1 MGNQK
6 GINMIESFLS
16 TDFHSRRMRMFDI
29 KSRLEKVSTSWTIND
44 YKSMLMFYVDILPK
58 ILDSE
63 RCTIYINEID
73 TEVIWSIY
81 GTGLDNQKI
90 KPPKNKSV
98 VGKVIVSGQ
107 PARENNLFDRK
118 GFHKQMDAITGF
130 QTRNMICAPIQSLT
144 GHGVTGAIQ
153 ILNKCGNEN
162 FNQNDVD
169 LLVEVAGYLSISI
182 ESIVLNNEILKI
194 SKKLNQEIQNI
205 DSSYFSESP
214 FIANS
219 LAMKNL
225 LEQVR
230 MLWETP
236 VNVLIQGENGT
247 GKELIAR
254 MIHEGY
260 SQTTHPFVAVNCASI
275 PETLMESEF
284 FGHEKGAFSGAVNA
298 KKGLFEEAD
307 GGTLFLD
314 EIGDLPLT
322 MQPKFLRAIQE
333 GEGYRVGSHKLI
345 QFQFRV
351 ICATNK
357 NLKKMVQAGEFREDL
372 YFRLFSV
379 EISLPSLRERKEDII
394 PMTMSFLEDICRK
407 FKKKID
413 GISPDVLTL
422 FENFDWPGNIRQLRR
437 EIERLVA
444 LTPHG
449 EEITTERCS
458 NDLRSPHLNAI
469 PIPKNPFLK
478 SLSDHVKELEIQLIE
493 QAMTITK
500 GSKSKTADLL
510 GITRQGLH
518 KKLIRYK
525 MEHAHS

>member
-1 MGNQK
+1 
-6 GINMIESFLS
+6 MIESFLN
-16 TDFHSRRMRMFDI
+16 TDFHSRRMRMFDL
-29 KSRLEKVSTSWTIND
+29 KSRLDTVASAWTIND

-58 ILDSE
+58 IMDAK
-63 RCTIYINEID
+63 RCTIYINEMD
-73 TEVIWSIY
+73 TEVIWSLY
-81 GTGLDNQKI
+81 GTGLNNQKI
-90 KPPKNKSV
+90 KPPKNKSI
-98 VGKVIVSGQ
+98 VGKVIVSGK
-107 PARENNLFDRK
+107 PAIENNLIDRE
-118 GFHKQMDAITGF
+118 GFHKKIDNITGF

-144 GHGVTGAIQ
+144 GHGVTGALQ
-153 ILNKCGNEN
+153 ILNKHGNKK
-162 FNQNDVD
+162 FNQHDVD
-169 LLVEVAGYLSISI
+169 LLVEVAGFLSISI
-182 ESIVLNNEILKI
+182 ESIALNNEILKI
-194 SKKLNQEIQNI
+194 SKKLNQEIQSI
-205 DSSYFSESP
+205 DASYFTETP

-219 LAMKNL
+219 TAMKKL

-260 SQTTHPFVAVNCASI
+260 RQSISPFVAVNCASI

-284 FGHEKGAFSGAVNA
+284 FGHEKGAFSGAVNS

-333 GEGYRVGSHKLI
+333 GEGYRVGSHKI
-345 QFQFRV
+345 TQFQFRV

-357 NLKKMVQAGEFREDL
+357 NLKQMVNNGEFREDL

-379 EISLPSLRERKEDII
+379 EITLPSLRERKDDII
-394 PMTMSFLEDICRK
+394 PLTMSFFEDVCRR

-413 GISPDVLTL
+413 GISPGVFQQ
-422 FENFDWPGNIRQLRR
+422 FEDFDWPGNIRQLRR

-444 LTPHG
+444 LTPQG
-449 EEITTERCS
+449 EEITIDKCS
-458 NDLRSPHLNAI
+458 SDLLSPHLNTIAG
-469 PIPKNPFLK
+469 PKNPFSK

-493 QAMTITK
+493 QAMNITK
-500 GSKSKTADLL
+500 GSKSKTAELL

-518 KKLIRYK
+518 KKLSRYE
-525 MEHAHS
+525 MEYSQS

>member
-1 MGNQK
+1 
-6 GINMIESFLS
+6 MIESFLS
-16 TDFHSRRMRMFDI
+16 SDFHSRRMRMFDL
-29 KSRLEKVSTSWTIND
+29 KSRLEKVASAWTIND

-58 ILDSE
+58 ILDAK
-63 RCTIYINEID
+63 RCTIYINEMD

-81 GTGLDNQKI
+81 GTGLNNQKI
-90 KPPKNKSV
+90 KPPKNKSI

-107 PARENNLFDRK
+107 PAIENNLIDRD
-118 GFHKQMDAITGF
+118 GFHKKIDTITGF

-144 GHGVTGAIQ
+144 GHGVTGAVQ
-153 ILNKCGNEN
+153 ILNKHGDQK
-162 FNQNDVD
+162 FNQHDVD
-169 LLVEVAGYLSISI
+169 LLVEVAGFLSISI
-182 ESIVLNNEILKI
+182 ESITLNNEIIKI

-205 DSSYFSESP
+205 DSSYFFDAP

-219 LAMKNL
+219 PAMKNL

-260 SQTTHPFVAVNCASI
+260 NQETHPFVAVNCASI

-284 FGHEKGAFSGAVNA
+284 FGHEKGAFSGAINA

-333 GEGYRVGSHKLI
+333 GEGYRVGSHKVT

-357 NLKKMVQAGEFREDL
+357 NLKQMVQAGEFREDL
-372 YFRLFSV
+372 YFRIFSV
-379 EISLPSLRERKEDII
+379 EISLPSLRERKDDII
-394 PMTMSFLEDICRK
+394 PMTMSFYEDVCRK
-407 FKKKID
+407 FKKRID
-413 GISPDVLTL
+413 GISPNILQL
-422 FENFDWPGNIRQLRR
+422 FEHYEWPGNIRQLRR

-444 LTPHG
+444 LTPQG
-449 EEITTERCS
+449 ESITIDKCS
-458 NDLRSPHLNAI
+458 SDLLAPHLLGSAM
-469 PIPKNPFLK
+469 PKNPFSK
-478 SLSDHVKELEIQLIE
+478 SLAEHVKELEIHLIE
-493 QAMTITK
+493 QAMNISK
-500 GSKSKTADLL
+500 GSKSKTAELL

-518 KKLIRYK
+518 KKLLRYE
-525 MEHAHS
+525 ME

>member
-1 MGNQK
+1 
-6 GINMIESFLS
+6 MIESFLS
-16 TDFHSRRMRMFDI
+16 TDFHSRKMRMFDL
-29 KSRLEKVSTSWTIND
+29 KSRLEKVASAWTVND

-58 ILDSE
+58 IMDSE
-63 RCTIYINEID
+63 RCTIYINEMD
-73 TEVIWSIY
+73 TEMIWSIY

-107 PARENNLFDRK
+107 PARENNLINRD
-118 GFHKQMDAITGF
+118 GFHKQIDEITGF
-130 QTRNMICAPIQSLT
+130 QTRNMICAPIQSIT

-153 ILNKCGNEN
+153 ILNKHDHSN
-162 FNQNDVD
+162 FNQNDID
-169 LLVEVAGYLSISI
+169 LLVEIAGYLSISL

-194 SKKLNQEIQNI
+194 GKKLNQEIQNLDI
-205 DSSYFSESP
+205 SYFSESP

-219 LAMKNL
+219 PTMKNL

-260 SQTTHPFVAVNCASI
+260 SQETHPFVAVNCASI

-284 FGHEKGAFSGAVNA
+284 FGHEKGAFSGAVSD

-333 GEGYRVGSHKLI
+333 GEGYRVGSHKVSH
-345 QFQFRV
+345 FQFRV
-351 ICATNK
+351 ICASNK
-357 NLKKMVQAGEFREDL
+357 NLKKMVQSGEFREDL

-379 EISLPSLRERKEDII
+379 EISLPSLRDRKEDII
-394 PMTMSFLEDICRK
+394 PLTMSFFDDVCRK
-407 FKKKID
+407 FKKRID
-413 GISPDVLTL
+413 GISPDVLEL

-444 LTPHG
+444 LTPQG
-449 EEITTERCS
+449 EEISTTKCS
-458 NDLRSPHLNAI
+458 NDLLAPHLNAI
-469 PIPKNPFLK
+469 PIPKNPFSK

-493 QAMTITK
+493 QAMKITK
-500 GSKSKTADLL
+500 GSKSKTAELL

-518 KKLIRYK
+518 KKLIRYE
-525 MEHAHS
+525 MEHTQS

>member
-1 MGNQK
+1 MS
-6 GINMIESFLS
+6 ESFLS
-16 TDFHSRRMRMFDI
+16 TDFHSRRMRLFDL
-29 KSRLEKVSTSWTIND
+29 KSRLEKVASAWTISD

-58 ILDSE
+58 IMDAK
-63 RCTIYINEID
+63 RCTIYINEMD
-73 TEVIWSIY
+73 TEIIWSIY
-81 GTGLDNQKI
+81 GTALDNQKI
-90 KPPKNKSV
+90 KPPKNKSI
-98 VGKVIVSGQ
+98 VGKVIGSGQ
-107 PARENNLFDRK
+107 PAMENNLIDCD
-118 GFHKQMDAITGF
+118 GFHKQIDAITGF
-130 QTRNMICAPIQSLT
+130 QTRNMICAPIRSLT
-144 GHGVTGAIQ
+144 GHGVTGAVQ
-153 ILNKCGNEN
+153 IMNKHGNEK
-162 FNQNDVD
+162 FNSDDVD
-169 LLVEVAGYLSISI
+169 RLVEIASYLSISI
-182 ESIVLNNEILKI
+182 ESISLNNEILKI

-205 DSSYFSESP
+205 DSSYFSDTP

-219 LAMKNL
+219 PVMKNL

-260 SQTTHPFVAVNCASI
+260 SQSTHPFVAVNCASI

-284 FGHEKGAFSGAVNA
+284 FGHEKGAFSGAVND

-333 GEGYRVGSHKLI
+333 GEGYRVGSHKVI

-357 NLKKMVQAGEFREDL
+357 NLKQMVQKGEFREDL

-379 EISLPSLRERKEDII
+379 EISLPTLRDRKEDII
-394 PMTMSFLEDICRK
+394 PLTMSFLEDVCGK
-407 FKKKID
+407 FNKKID
-413 GISPDVLTL
+413 GIGPDVLEL
-422 FENFDWPGNIRQLRR
+422 FENYDWPGNIRQLRR

-444 LTPHG
+444 LTPQG
-449 EEITTERCS
+449 EEISSEKCS
-458 NDLRSPHLNAI
+458 NDLLSPHLNAI
-469 PIPKNPFLK
+469 AITKNPFSK
-478 SLSDHVKELEIQLIE
+478 SLSDHVKELEINLIE
-493 QAMTITK
+493 QAMKITK
-500 GSKSKTADLL
+500 GSKSKASELL

-518 KKLIRYK
+518 KKLIRYE
-525 MEHAHS
+525 MENVHA

>member
-1 MGNQK
+1 
-6 GINMIESFLS
+6 MIESFLS
-16 TDFHSRRMRMFDI
+16 PDFHSRRMRMFDL
-29 KSRLEKVSTSWTIND
+29 KSRLEKVSSAWTISD
-44 YKSMLMFYVDILPK
+44 YKSMLMFYVNILPK
-58 ILDSE
+58 IMDAQ
-63 RCTIYINEID
+63 RCTIYINEMD

-90 KPPKNKSV
+90 KPPKDKSI
-98 VGKVIVSGQ
+98 VGKVIGSGQ
-107 PARENNLFDRK
+107 PALENHMEDRQ
-118 GFHKQMDAITGF
+118 GFHKTIDTITGF

-144 GHGVTGAIQ
+144 GHGVTGALQ
-153 ILNKCGNEN
+153 ILNKHDNKN
-162 FNQNDVD
+162 FQQEDVD
-169 LLVEVAGYLSISI
+169 QLIEIARYLSISI

-194 SKKLNQEIQNI
+194 SKKLNQEIQRI
-205 DSSYFSESP
+205 DNSYFAETP

-219 LAMKNL
+219 PTMKKL

-230 MLWETP
+230 MLWDTP

-284 FGHEKGAFSGAVNA
+284 FGHEKGAFSGAVSF

-333 GEGYRVGSHKLI
+333 GEGYRVGSNKI
-345 QFQFRV
+345 TQFQFRV
-351 ICATNK
+351 ICASNK
-357 NLKKMVQAGEFREDL
+357 NLKEMVNAGKFREDL

-379 EISLPSLRERKEDII
+379 EISLPSLRERKDDII
-394 PMTMSFLEDICRK
+394 PLTMSFLEDVCHK
-407 FKKKID
+407 FKKNVD
-413 GISPDVLTL
+413 GIAPEVLQI
-422 FENFDWPGNIRQLRR
+422 FEQFDWPGNIRQLRR

-444 LTPHG
+444 LTPQG
-449 EEITTERCS
+449 EKITMDKCS
-458 NDLRSPHLNAI
+458 NDLASPHLSAI
-469 PIPKNPFLK
+469 SIPDSPFAK
-478 SLSDHVKELEIQLIE
+478 SLPDHVKELEIHLIKE
-493 QAMTITK
+493 ALCISK
-500 GSKSKTADLL
+500 GSKSKTAELL

-518 KKLIRYK
+518 KKLIRYE
-525 MEHAHS
+525 MEVVH